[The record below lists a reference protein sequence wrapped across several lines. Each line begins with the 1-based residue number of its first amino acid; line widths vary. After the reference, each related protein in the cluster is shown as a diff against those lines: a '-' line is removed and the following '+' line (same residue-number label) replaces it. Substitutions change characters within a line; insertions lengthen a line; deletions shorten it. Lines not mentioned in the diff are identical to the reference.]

1 MGKLTDAVQ
10 QKTNREENQDL
21 FDIKD
26 ALLRGDTKRLNCDV
40 PVSIYK
46 KLQLKVIHE
55 DTSITAVVNQL
66 VADYVCDRKPV
77 SQDGDAES

>member
-1 MGKLTDAVQ
+1 MGKLIDAVQ
-10 QKTNREENQDL
+10 QKTSREESQDL

-66 VADYVCDRKPV
+66 VADYVSDRKPA
-77 SQDGDAES
+77 SQDGGSES

>member
-10 QKTNREENQDL
+10 QKTQREENQDL

-40 PVSIYK
+40 PASIYK

-66 VADYVCDRKPV
+66 VADYVYDRKPA
-77 SQDGDAES
+77 SKDGGAES